1 MGMPELRYLLD
12 TDWAIDYLK
21 GDDVTVKRVDDLL
34 PQGIGLS
41 IISLAEL
48 YEGLEIN
55 RGQQDVFANL
65 SNGVTVLPL
74 TDPICRI
81 FAQERR
87 RLRRA
92 GNIIPDLDLF
102 IGATAIF
109 NELILLTNNHNHFGR
124 MESIQL
130 ITDP

>member
-1 MGMPELRYLLD
+1 MPELRYLLD
-12 TDWAIDYLK
+12 TDWAVDYLK
-21 GDDVTVKRVDDLL
+21 GNDITVKRVDDLL
-34 PQGIGLS
+34 PHGIGLS

-48 YEGLEIN
+48 YEGLEIDE
-55 RGQQDVFANL
+55 GQQDVFADL

-74 TDPICRI
+74 TDPVCRI

-102 IGATAIF
+102 IGATAIC
-109 NELILLTNNHNHFGR
+109 NELTLLTNNRNHFAR
-124 MESIQL
+124 MASIQL

>member
-1 MGMPELRYLLD
+1 MPGLLYLLD
-12 TDWAIDYLK
+12 TDWVIDYLK

-55 RGQQDVFANL
+55 EGQQD
-65 SNGVTVLPL
+65 
-74 TDPICRI
+74 
-81 FAQERR
+81 
-87 RLRRA
+87 
-92 GNIIPDLDLF
+92 
-102 IGATAIF
+102 
-109 NELILLTNNHNHFGR
+109 ELILLTNNRNHIGR